1 MIRLSRILLSCALLA
16 WVAGGCE
23 GSPLSPTEVA
33 GTYVLER
40 VGDSPLPAVTVN
52 TDYATFTVLA
62 DTLRLLP
69 DRTGFE
75 TQVLR
80 VELHGA
86 ATPPATEPSRQ
97 PLGYR
102 LRGNRIVLSYGCAPS
117 EVCQLANTVGGAT
130 GYFTSD
136 GLVMEMGPAP
146 FIFRRIE

>member
-1 MIRLSRILLSCALLA
+1 MIRLSHILLSCALLA

-23 GSPLSPTEVA
+23 GTPLTPSNVA

-52 TDYATFTVLA
+52 TAYATFTVVA

-69 DRTGFE
+69 DRTGTE

-86 ATPPATEPSRQ
+86 ATPPVVEPSRQ

-102 LRGNRIVLSYGCAPS
+102 LRGNRIVISYGCAS
-117 EVCQLANTVGGAT
+117 GEVCQLANMVGSAT
-130 GYFTSD
+130 GYLTSD

-146 FIFRRIE
+146 FVFRRVE